1 MHFYANPR
9 VSGSLFLKY
18 TSFVSTI
25 DQQKPEFT
33 FLCQKSS
40 NKRQVTAR
48 IYPSTHSQLPTSL
61 TNYNAP
67 QEEAAH
73 HEVNNPAFEP
83 HGTLFVQFIL
93 VLVVGTAANIFID
106 RFDVDL
112 IAWWRANEMVY
123 PTLARM
129 AYELYSIPSM
139 SAEVERVFSRF
150 YLEKHELTHV
160 AQS

>member
-1 MHFYANPR
+1 M
-9 VSGSLFLKY
+9 
-18 TSFVSTI
+18 
-25 DQQKPEFT
+25 
-33 FLCQKSS
+33 
-40 NKRQVTAR
+40 
-48 IYPSTHSQLPTSL
+48 
-61 TNYNAP
+61 
-67 QEEAAH
+67 
-73 HEVNNPAFEP
+73 
-83 HGTLFVQFIL
+83 GTL
-93 VLVVGTAANIFID
+93 VGTAANIFID

-139 SAEVERVFSRF
+139 SAEVARVFSRF